1 MHDAIL
7 VFVDPVAGH
16 GTAVTD
22 HATGRGY
29 GKCSFANGSPCSSVC
44 IISNTTQFMRTLS
57 NGRTDFS
64 RLDNTN
70 IVGQNLI

>member
-1 MHDAIL
+1 MNDVIL
-7 VFVDPVAGH
+7 VDPVAGH
-16 GTAVTD
+16 ATAVTD

-29 GKCSFANGSPCSSVC
+29 GKCSFANRSPCSSVC
-44 IISNTTQFMRTLS
+44 IISNATQFMRPQG

-64 RLDNTN
+64 RLGNRY